1 MISRLFKPKP
11 KAVASTAPLSP
22 RVPDGCVVW
31 AIGDV
36 HGRLDLLEALID
48 GVLADAASQG
58 RKETEVVFLGD
69 YIDRGPES
77 RGVLQ
82 YLIGLRDRGG
92 LHWRFLKGNH
102 EEAMLR
108 FLADPA
114 FGQDWCTYGGGATL
128 RSYGLKEPQIR
139 HRAEAWKAISQDLD
153 HKLTAAEKSFLEGL
167 ELSVS
172 SGDYFF
178 AHAGARPGEPLDR
191 QTERDLM
198 WIRNSF
204 LDSDHVFAKVV
215 VHGHTPTPTIHCD
228 HRRIGIDTRA
238 YESGV
243 LSALRLEGDRR
254 EALQAVL
261 DPETPGRARLDRF
274 ALDDAKATH
283 AA

>member
-11 KAVASTAPLSP
+11 KAAASTAPLSP
-22 RVPDGCVVW
+22 RAPDGRVVW

-36 HGRLDLLEALID
+36 HGRLDLLEALVD
-48 GVLADAASQG
+48 GVLADAASRDGQ
-58 RKETEVVFLGD
+58 ETEVIFLGD
-69 YIDRGPES
+69 YVDRGPDS
-77 RGVLQ
+77 RGVLH
-82 YLIGLRDRGG
+82 YLIGLGERGG
-92 LHWRFLKGNH
+92 VRWRFLKGNH

-108 FLADPA
+108 FLEEPA

-128 RSYGLKEPQIR
+128 QSYGLKEPQIR
-139 HRAEAWKAISQDLD
+139 HRAEAWNTISQDLD
-153 HKLTAAEKSFLEGL
+153 HKLSEAEKRFLRGL

-172 SGDYFF
+172 AGDYFF
-178 AHAGARPGEPLDR
+178 AHAGARPGESLER

-204 LDSDHVFAKVV
+204 LNSDHVFAKVV
-215 VHGHTPTPTIHCD
+215 VHGHTPTPTIHSD

-238 YESGV
+238 YDSGV

-254 EALQAVL
+254 EVLQAVL
-261 DPETPGRARLDRF
+261 DPEAAGRPRLERFSLDPAR
-274 ALDDAKATH
+274 ATH

>member
-22 RVPDGCVVW
+22 RAPDGRVIW
-31 AIGDV
+31 AVGDV
-36 HGRLDLLEALID
+36 HGRLDLLDALID
-48 GVLADAASQG
+48 GVLADAASG
-58 RKETEVVFLGD
+58 SGPETEVVFLGD
-69 YIDRGPES
+69 YVDRGPDS
-77 RGVLQ
+77 RGVLRR
-82 YLIGLRDRGG
+82 LIGLRDQGG
-92 LHWRFLKGNH
+92 VHWRFLKGNH

-108 FLADPA
+108 FLVDPA

-128 RSYGLKEPQIR
+128 QSYGLKEPQIR
-139 HRAEAWKAISQDLD
+139 HRAEAWKTLSQDLD
-153 HKLTAAEKSFLEGL
+153 HKLSAAEKTFLEGL

-172 SGDYFF
+172 AGDYFF

-191 QTERDLM
+191 QTDRDLM

-204 LDSDHVFAKVV
+204 LDSDHVFAKVI

-254 EALQAVL
+254 EVLQAIGDPEAPGGVRLTRFVL
-261 DPETPGRARLDRF
+261 DG
-274 ALDDAKATH
+274 AKAFH